1 MLVCL
6 RPRRQKRGWVHEVA
20 MERQA
25 EFDLQILART
35 ELFRGADSRTLIE
48 ARDTAFKKRL
58 AAGDVL
64 FSQGDPTSE
73 LYIVVVGQL
82 RATQTTPDGQQI
94 IIRYIGPGEFAGFMA
109 LSSGTNHPGSA
120 VAVEETH
127 LMGWSAGTIRGLME
141 KHSGIALNALA
152 VLGARYHEMQT
163 RLREIATERVE
174 QRIAHAILR
183 LAKHA
188 GRTTPNG
195 IEISIPLSRQ
205 DLAEMSGTTLHTV
218 SRVLSSWESAGH
230 VDTGRRRVM
239 VRKLDALEGVA
250 AMAPD

>member
-1 MLVCL
+1 
-6 RPRRQKRGWVHEVA
+6 
-20 MERQA
+20 
-25 EFDLQILART
+25 
-35 ELFRGADSRTLIE
+35 
-48 ARDTAFKKRL
+48 
-58 AAGDVL
+58 
-64 FSQGDPTSE
+64 
-73 LYIVVVGQL
+73 
-82 RATQTTPDGQQI
+82 
-94 IIRYIGPGEFAGFMA
+94 
-109 LSSGTNHPGSA
+109 
-120 VAVEETH
+120 
-127 LMGWSAGTIRGLME
+127 ME

-218 SRVLSSWESAGH
+218 SRVLSAWESAGH

-250 AMAPD
+250 AMAPH